1 MKYLTLIF
9 LLGGLALNLRGGSS
23 APGDTNIPFEAAT
36 GILGYSL
43 AQAQRVE
50 IYEGLPRE
58 QAGSDIKKNLDTCRQ
73 IAGQWVYSVPEE
85 IRPKHAMKLQHLLDE
100 GLFQPW
106 REGKLGGG
114 FHADYV
120 IGVPRP
126 KDTLYVLVCFE
137 CQEARI
143 VREGSPFAAD
153 PRSPDFR
160 LTTGLNSKNFEELRS
175 LLTGYHQTQPQ

>member
-9 LLGGLALNLRGGSS
+9 LLGGLALNLRGNPSV
-23 APGDTNIPFEAAT
+23 PGDTDIPFEAAT
-36 GILGYSL
+36 GILNYSL

-58 QAGSDIKKNLDTCRQ
+58 QAGLDSKKNLDTCRQ
-73 IAGQWVYSVPEE
+73 IAGQWVYSLPEE

-100 GLFQPW
+100 GLLQPW
-106 REGKLGGG
+106 REGKPCDG

-126 KDTLYVLVCFE
+126 KDTIYVLVCFG

-160 LTTGLNSKNFEELRS
+160 LTTNLNNTTFEELRS
-175 LLTGYHQTQPQ
+175 LLTGYHQEQPR